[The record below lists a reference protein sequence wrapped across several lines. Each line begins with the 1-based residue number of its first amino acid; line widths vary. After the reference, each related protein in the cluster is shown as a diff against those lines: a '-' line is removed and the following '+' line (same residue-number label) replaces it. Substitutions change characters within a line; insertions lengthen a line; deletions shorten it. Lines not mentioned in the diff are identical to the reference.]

1 MPYQTRHSFHQQ
13 IHDLG
18 QSVVR
23 LGAVVEEMLENAM
36 RSLLTQDRA
45 LARAVVQQDDVADDL
60 DLEIELQCVRLLAL
74 QQPLS
79 KDLRIITTTIK
90 IIADLERI
98 GDYSVDIAKTGERM
112 MGKPFFEPMLPIQEI
127 GERVLHIVH
136 DTVRAFADRDLD
148 LARKICTSDDDV
160 VDDLHDYIFDEA
172 LKVMQERPETVP
184 QSARFL
190 LISRYLERIAD
201 HCTNIAE
208 RISFMETGHLEELK
222 VKDEDEDKDDSS
234 A

>member
-1 MPYQTRHSFHQQ
+1 MYHTRLNFDSQLHE
-13 IHDLG
+13 LG
-18 QSVVR
+18 QSVLR

-36 RSLLTQDRA
+36 RGLLTQDA
-45 LARAVVQQDDVADDL
+45 ELAQRVVRQDDEADAL
-60 DLEIELQCVRLLAL
+60 DIEIEQHCLRLLAL

-79 KDLRIITTTIK
+79 KDLRTIATIIK

-98 GDYSVDIAKTGERM
+98 GDYSVDIAKTGIRM
-112 MGKPFFEPMLPIQEI
+112 IGTPFFEPMLTIPEI

-148 LARKICTSDDDV
+148 LARRICVHDDDV
-160 VDDLHDYIFDEA
+160 VDDLHDQIFDDI
-172 LKVMQERPETVP
+172 LNLMQARPETVP
-184 QSARFL
+184 QATRFL

-208 RISFMETGHLEELK
+208 RISYMETGHLEELK
-222 VKDEDEDKDDSS
+222 VKEEDKAASGV
-234 A
+234 